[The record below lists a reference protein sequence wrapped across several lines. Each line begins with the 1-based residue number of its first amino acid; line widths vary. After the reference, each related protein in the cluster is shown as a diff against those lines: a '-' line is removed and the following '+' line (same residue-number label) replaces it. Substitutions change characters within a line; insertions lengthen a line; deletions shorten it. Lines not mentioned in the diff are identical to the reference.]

1 MKPIDNP
8 HPMTEPKYD
17 PAFFSEGYYGKG
29 ERGGFPHYEYGSEEQ
44 NFQLALKLEIA
55 NHVPHDSALFVGCA
69 RGFEVAWWKEH
80 GKPEVRGIDVSKW
93 AIANQIPQAQGHCML
108 YDGQTIPM
116 REERVDLV
124 ASFDV
129 LTILP
134 EAMFQTLAAEMVRVA
149 TNGIV
154 FRVYVK
160 NWKNLDSQVDGEDG
174 ATFKLRH
181 FWEYDK
187 AFSQSGKFKLDWM
200 KMHGQYECTA
210 VYQRVP

>member
-1 MKPIDNP
+1 MKPITSGKP
-8 HPMTEPKYD
+8 QYD

-29 ERGGFPHYEYGSEEQ
+29 ERGGFPHYEYGSDEQ
-44 NFQLALKLEIA
+44 NFQLALKLEVC

-69 RGFEVAWWKEH
+69 RGFEVAHWIANKTH
-80 GKPEVRGIDVSKW
+80 EVRGVDVSEW
-93 AIANQIPQAQGHCML
+93 AIKNQIKEACEQCER
-108 YDGQTIPM
+108 YDGSKLDFPD
-116 REERVDLV
+116 RCFDLV

-129 LTILP
+129 LTLVP
-134 EAMFQTLAAEMVRVA
+134 DHMLATLADEMVRVA
-149 TNGIV
+149 RNGIV

-160 NWKNLDSQVDGEDG
+160 NWQNLNNEIDGEDG

-187 AFSQSGKFKLDWM
+187 VFSQSGKFKLDWM

-210 VYQRVP
+210 VYQRAL

>member
-1 MKPIDNP
+1 MKPMNSKIQKP
-8 HPMTEPKYD
+8 QYD

-29 ERGGFPHYEYGSEEQ
+29 ERGGFPHYEYGSDEQ
-44 NFQLALKLEIA
+44 NFQLALKLEVC

-69 RGFEVAWWKEH
+69 RGFEVAWWIKNSLVAF
-80 GKPEVRGIDVSKW
+80 GVDVSQW
-93 AIANQIPQAQGHCML
+93 AVDNQIEEAMGRCFL
-108 YDGQTIPM
+108 YNGT
-116 REERVDLV
+116 ELTKFGGNNVDLV
-124 ASFDV
+124 ASYDV
-129 LTILP
+129 LTVIP
-134 EAMFQTLAAEMVRVA
+134 EDMFQALAAEMVRVA
-149 TNGIV
+149 KNGIV

-160 NWKNLDSQVDGEDG
+160 NWQNLSNTVDGEDG

-210 VYQRVP
+210 VYQRVV

>member
-1 MKPIDNP
+1 MNSNGKPQYN
-8 HPMTEPKYD
+8 

-44 NFQLALKLEIA
+44 NFQLALKLEIC

-69 RGFEVAWWKEH
+69 RGFEVAWWYKQ
-80 GKPEVRGIDVSKW
+80 GKPIAEGVDVSKW
-93 AIANQIPQAQGHCML
+93 AIENQILEAKGECFL
-108 YDGQTIPM
+108 YDGTKL
-116 REERVDLV
+116 ELLEDSFDLV

-134 EAMFQTLAAEMVRVA
+134 EDMFQALAAEMVRVA
-149 TNGIV
+149 KNGIV

-160 NWKNLDSQVDGEDG
+160 NWQNLDNAVDGEDG

-210 VYQRVP
+210 IYQRVV

>member
-1 MKPIDNP
+1 MKPITTGKP
-8 HPMTEPKYD
+8 QYD

-44 NFQLALKLEIA
+44 NFQLALKMEVC

-69 RGFEVAWWKEH
+69 RGFEVAHWLFWKKRAV
-80 GKPEVRGIDVSKW
+80 GVDVSKW
-93 AIANQIPQAQGHCML
+93 AIENQIPQACEQCHYFNGRIIHIAKQ
-108 YDGQTIPM
+108 D
-116 REERVDLV
+116 EFDLV

-129 LTILP
+129 LTLLP
-134 EAMFQTLAAEMVRVA
+134 EDMLQDLVKEMVRVA
-149 TNGIV
+149 KNGIV

-160 NWKNLDSQVDGEDG
+160 NWQNLNNEVDGEDG

-210 VYQRVP
+210 VYQRVQS

>member
-1 MKPIDNP
+1 MKPITSGKP
-8 HPMTEPKYD
+8 QYD

-44 NFQLALKLEIA
+44 NFQLALKLEIC

-69 RGFEVAWWKEH
+69 RGFEVAWWLQHDKRFAC
-80 GKPEVRGIDVSKW
+80 GVDVSEW
-93 AIANQIPQAQGHCML
+93 AINNQIPETNEWCHWYNGYELDFVDDAF
-108 YDGQTIPM
+108 
-116 REERVDLV
+116 DLV

-129 LTILP
+129 LTLVP
-134 EAMFQTLAAEMVRVA
+134 EDMFRLLAAEMVRVA
-149 TNGIV
+149 KNEIV

-160 NWKNLDSQVDGEDG
+160 NWQNLNNEVDGEDG

-187 AFSQSGKFKLDWM
+187 AFSQSDKFKLDWM

-210 VYQRVP
+210 VYQRVAQ